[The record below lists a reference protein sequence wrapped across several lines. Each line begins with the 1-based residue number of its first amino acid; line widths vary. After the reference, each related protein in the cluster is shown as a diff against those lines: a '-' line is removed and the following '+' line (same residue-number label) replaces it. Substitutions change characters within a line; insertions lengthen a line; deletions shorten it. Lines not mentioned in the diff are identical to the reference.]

1 MPLHIFGCSRM
12 QEKLRWKGRNPSWLS
27 RFLPFFPKD
36 LLSETRIRDRT
47 LVVRSRMVRSHVL
60 ILCLACFPLHC
71 SIWSPK
77 GSRALFPLPESISTS
92 SQLPVLVP
100 WPHTERNRTL
110 LMEGFL
116 HAAWESLW
124 FLLETPGAAL
134 GSSLQVIQCR
144 GLYQPKD

>member
-1 MPLHIFGCSRM
+1 MALHIFGCSRM

-36 LLSETRIRDRT
+36 LLSETRISDRT
-47 LVVRSRMVRSHVL
+47 LVVRARMARSHFL

-92 SQLPVLVP
+92 SQ
-100 WPHTERNRTL
+100 PHAERNRTL

-124 FLLETPGAAL
+124 FLLDSRCCSELLLTSHTMSRTVPTQGLRAL
-134 GSSLQVIQCR
+134 FS
-144 GLYQPKD
+144 P